1 MSITN
6 VASRPADRPVP
17 ERATGPADRLL
28 AAATDLFAAQGI
40 RAVGIDRVL
49 REAGVAKASLYG
61 SYGSKDGLVI
71 AYLENLDQADRNRWY
86 TATETVDDPRDRIL
100 TFFDLAIAGGPV
112 RNFRGCQ
119 YANAATEFPD
129 IDLPPVR
136 EHREWVLDTL
146 AAQLDEL
153 GCATPQV
160 WAAQIQVIYDG
171 ALSGSKMA
179 RSVEPIRTG
188 RAMAEEIIDQA
199 SRQ

>member
-1 MSITN
+1 M
-6 VASRPADRPVP
+6 
-17 ERATGPADRLL
+17 
-28 AAATDLFAAQGI
+28 
-40 RAVGIDRVL
+40 GIDRVL

-71 AYLENLDQADRNRWY
+71 AYLEELDRADRNRWR
-86 TATETVDDPRDRIL
+86 AAIESVDDPRDRVL

-129 IDLPPVR
+129 EDLPPVL

-146 AAQLDEL
+146 AGQLDEL
-153 GCATPQV
+153 GVATPRA

-171 ALSGSKMA
+171 ALAGSKMA
-179 RSVEPIRTG
+179 RSVQPIVIG
-188 RAMAEEIIDQA
+188 RAMADGIVDQA
-199 SRQ
+199 LNRPWSGRH